1 MTIEVEMDNGR
12 VYVFENVTHFWNP
25 SIRRSV
31 MNGMD
36 MLSHG
41 TIQIDY
47 EHKEKQATIPAQKIH
62 SFHDEDGRM
71 SPSKHSLS
79 MNTDSM

>member
-1 MTIEVEMDNGR
+1 
-12 VYVFENVTHFWNP
+12 
-25 SIRRSV
+25 

-47 EHKEKQATIPAQKIH
+47 EHKENQATIPAQKIH
-62 SFHDEDGRM
+62 SFTMKMDE
-71 SPSKHSLS
+71 
-79 MNTDSM
+79 

>member
-1 MTIEVEMDNGR
+1 
-12 VYVFENVTHFWNP
+12 
-25 SIRRSV
+25 

-47 EHKEKQATIPAQKIH
+47 EHKEKQSTIPAQKIH
-62 SFHDEDGRM
+62 SFTMKMDE
-71 SPSKHSLS
+71 
-79 MNTDSM
+79 